1 MKQVQVKTNK
11 DKFFRQFLELIRSIP
26 PINKLRPKELD
37 VLAEIMYQNDKY
49 SDLEDNIRHKVV
61 FDTATRKEMRLK
73 VGISAD
79 SFNNNLSILRK
90 HKLLT
95 KQNILMPFLETVRY
109 SDGYKLEFKFKAV

>member
-1 MKQVQVKTNK
+1 MKKIPIKTNK

-26 PINKLRPKELD
+26 PISTLRPKELD

-49 SDLEDNIRHKVV
+49 GDLDKTVRHKMV
-61 FDTATRKEMRLK
+61 FDTATRREMMLK

-90 HKLLT
+90 RKLLT
-95 KQNILMPFLETVRY
+95 KDNKLIPFLDTVRY
-109 SDGYKLEFKFKAV
+109 NKDYKLEFNFKEI